1 MSDFFSLPVL
11 FVTIVFILVQIT
23 AEVIRFIVTQQK
35 MVEAQRN
42 LETSLQNSEKNLKSI
57 MQEMDR
63 NRQQLAEGYASLV
76 ETINNTSKSDTPPK
90 S

>member
-11 FVTIVFILVQIT
+11 IVTIVFILVQIT
-23 AEVIRFIVTQQK
+23 AEVIRYIVTQQK